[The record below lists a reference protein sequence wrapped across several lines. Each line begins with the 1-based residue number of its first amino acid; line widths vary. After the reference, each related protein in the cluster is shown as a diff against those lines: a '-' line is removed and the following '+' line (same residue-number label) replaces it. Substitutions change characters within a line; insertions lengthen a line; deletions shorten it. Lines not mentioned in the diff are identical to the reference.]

1 MHPRIFA
8 FLTVVI
14 VLTAPLRA
22 QEVVGFTLIDAS
34 TDQEIRPLRDGD
46 TINFGTE
53 GAELNI
59 RADVRRNV
67 GSVRFELNG
76 GQWTKTETAPPYS
89 IGGDRRGD
97 YDAWTPS
104 PGKYR
109 LTVIPFTDGSGT
121 QGKAKTIAF
130 TIVGTPK
137 RAPLRTPRPSSPSPI
152 QVLESDV
159 ELGAIAAPVGGTGVV
174 EGDLMQWHG
183 VRITFDGPASS
194 ETAKVNPFA
203 HYRLNVTF
211 TNGQKIYVAPGFYA
225 ADGNAAETSAKAGNK
240 WRVYFTPDCDGE
252 WRFRASFRMGVNI
265 AIDPEPQAGAPTAF
279 DGVSGTFRVSK
290 TDKKAP
296 DFRAKGLLQYV
307 GEHYLRHAGSGEYYL
322 KGGAD
327 SPENFLA
334 YAQFDDTYDA
344 DADSGSYKA
353 VGTFVHNYAPHLK
366 DWRPGDPTWKGGKGK
381 EIIGMLNY
389 LAGKGMNSVYFLT
402 YNLDGG
408 DGRDSWMWTDSMVRD
423 RFDCSKLDQ
432 WEIVF
437 THMDRLGIMLHVVT
451 QETENDRN
459 LGGSA
464 GLNPV
469 RRLYYRELVARFSHH
484 LAVLWNLGEENN
496 TPDVDRKAI
505 AGYIRQLDPYDHPI
519 TVHTKNNKAPDF
531 YNGILGD
538 PSFEMTSIQGNMD
551 RYNSDAV
558 VLRQRSAQA
567 GRKWA
572 ICGDEQPPAREG
584 VVPDADDPTHDKP
597 RKLALWGNL
606 MGGGSGVEWYF
617 GSRFPHM
624 DINCEDWRTR
634 ENMWDQ
640 TRYALE
646 FFHDYLPFAEMAP
659 DNALISNSK
668 AYCLAKPGE
677 VYAIY
682 LLEGGSADLKVAPG
696 RYSVQWYN
704 PRTGGELLR
713 GSVRQITGPA
723 AQSIGRPP
731 SQSDKDWAVLVRK
744 TTP

>member
-1 MHPRIFA
+1 MYPRIFA

-14 VLTAPLRA
+14 VLTAPLCA

-34 TDQEIRPLRDGD
+34 TNQEIRPLRDGD
-46 TINFGTE
+46 TIDFKTE

-59 RADVRRNV
+59 RADVRGNV

-76 GQWTKTETAPPYS
+76 GQRTETETAPPYS

-104 PGKYR
+104 PGEYR
-109 LTVIPFTDGSGT
+109 LTAIPFADGSGV

-130 TIVGTPK
+130 TVVGTPK
-137 RAPLRTPRPSSPSPI
+137 RAPLRTPQPPPSQF
-152 QVLESDV
+152 QVIESDV
-159 ELGAIAAPVGGTGVV
+159 ELGAIPAPDGGTGAV
-174 EGDLMQWHG
+174 EGDLMEWHG
-183 VRITFDGPASS
+183 VRITFDGPSSS
-194 ETAKVNPFA
+194 ETAKVNPFL

-211 TNGQKIYVAPGFYA
+211 TNGEKTYVAPGFYA
-225 ADGNAAETSAKAGNK
+225 ADGNAAETSVKAGNK

-252 WRFRASFRMGVNI
+252 WRFNASFRMGVNI
-265 AIDPEPQAGAPTAF
+265 AINPEPEAGAPTAF
-279 DGVSGTFRVSK
+279 DGASGSFRVSK
-290 TDKKAP
+290 TDKKTP

-307 GEHYLRHAGSGEYYL
+307 GEHYLKHAGNGEYYL

-353 VGTFVHNYAPHLK
+353 VGAFIHNYAPHRK
-366 DWRPGDPTWKGGKGK
+366 DWHPNDPTWKGGKGK

-402 YNLDGG
+402 YNIDGG
-408 DGRDSWMWTDSMVRD
+408 DGRDSWMWTDSRVRD

-459 LGGSA
+459 LGGSP

-469 RRLYYRELVARFSHH
+469 RKLYYRELVARFSHH

-496 TPDVDRKAI
+496 TSDADRKAI
-505 AGYIRQLDPYDHPI
+505 ARYIRDLDLYDHPI
-519 TVHTKNNKAPDF
+519 TVHTKPNKAPDF

-538 PSFEMTSIQGNMD
+538 PSFEMTSIQAD
-551 RYNSDAV
+551 LDQYNNDAV

-567 GRKWA
+567 GRRWA
-572 ICGDEQPPAREG
+572 ICGDEQQPAREG
-584 VVPDADDPTHDKP
+584 VIPDADDPTHDKP
-597 RKLALWGNL
+597 RKHALWGNL

-646 FFHDYLPFAEMAP
+646 FFHDHLPFAEMAP
-659 DNALISNSK
+659 DNALTSNPK
-668 AYCLAKPGE
+668 AYCLAKPGQ

-682 LLEGGSADLKVAPG
+682 LLKGGSANLNVAPG
-696 RYSVQWYN
+696 IYSVQWYN
-704 PRTGGELLR
+704 PRAGGELLR
-713 GSVRQITGPA
+713 GSVKQITGPG
-723 AQSIGRPP
+723 AQSIGQPP
-731 SQSDKDWAVLVRK
+731 KESGKDWAVLVRK